1 MSDNPKLQDDP
12 QDNAVKDPSQWVTGD
27 EPATGAQLSYL
38 HTLAEAA
45 GEAMQQQITADR
57 DPAAAPLHLQTPHL
71 TPDDWA
77 QGPAVLA
84 IQTLVRPARGGVQ
97 NP

>member
-12 QDNAVKDPSQWVTGD
+12 QDNAVKDPSEWVTGD

-45 GEAMQQQITADR
+45 GEEVPEGLKKAQASELIETLQAKTGRAQDKAQAAD
-57 DPAAAPLHLQTPHL
+57 DK
-71 TPDDWA
+71 
-77 QGPAVLA
+77 
-84 IQTLVRPARGGVQ
+84 
-97 NP
+97 

>member
-12 QDNAVKDPSQWVTGD
+12 QDNTIKDPSEWVTGD

-45 GEAMQQQITADR
+45 NEEVPEGLNKAQASELIET
-57 DPAAAPLHLQTPHL
+57 LQAKT
-71 TPDDWA
+71 
-77 QGPAVLA
+77 G
-84 IQTLVRPARGGVQ
+84 RGKDSSEGASK
-97 NP
+97 

>member
-12 QDNAVKDPSQWVTGD
+12 QDNAVKDPSEWVTGD

-45 GEAMQQQITADR
+45 GEEVPEGLKKAQASELIETLQAKTGRGHDKAQAAD
-57 DPAAAPLHLQTPHL
+57 DK
-71 TPDDWA
+71 
-77 QGPAVLA
+77 
-84 IQTLVRPARGGVQ
+84 
-97 NP
+97 

>member
-12 QDNAVKDPSQWVTGD
+12 QDNAVKDPSEWVTGD

-45 GEAMQQQITADR
+45 GEDVPEGLKKAQASELIET
-57 DPAAAPLHLQTPHL
+57 LQAKT
-71 TPDDWA
+71 
-77 QGPAVLA
+77 G
-84 IQTLVRPARGGVQ
+84 RGKESSKEDSTKEA
-97 NP
+97 

>member
-45 GEAMQQQITADR
+45 GEEVPEGLRKAQASELIETLQAKTGRGQSKQNAD
-57 DPAAAPLHLQTPHL
+57 
-71 TPDDWA
+71 
-77 QGPAVLA
+77 
-84 IQTLVRPARGGVQ
+84 
-97 NP
+97 NE

>member
-12 QDNAVKDPSQWVTGD
+12 QDNAVKDPSEWVTGD

-45 GEAMQQQITADR
+45 KEEVPEGLTKAKASEMIEA
-57 DPAAAPLHLQTPHL
+57 LQAKTGRGQ
-71 TPDDWA
+71 A
-77 QGPAVLA
+77 QSSD
-84 IQTLVRPARGGVQ
+84 Q
-97 NP
+97 